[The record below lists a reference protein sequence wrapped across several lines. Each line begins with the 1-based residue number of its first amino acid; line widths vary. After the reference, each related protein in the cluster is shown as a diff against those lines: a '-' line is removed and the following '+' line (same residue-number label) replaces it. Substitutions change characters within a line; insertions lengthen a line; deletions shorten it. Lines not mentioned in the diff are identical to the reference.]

1 MKLPPL
7 PRLWLGLA
15 VLAGIYFAAGKLG
28 LRLAFEHASAT
39 AVWPPTGIALA
50 AMLLYGYRMWPAIF
64 VGAFLVNATT
74 AGSAWTSLGIAAGN
88 TLEGLLGVWLV
99 RRWASGC
106 GAFDRARD
114 IFKFAALAGLLDTP
128 LQAPGGGASLPTAGG
143 ARRGRVPAALRPL
156 WLGAG

>member
-50 AMLLYGYRMWPAIF
+50 AMLLYGYRIWPAIF

-88 TLEGLLGVWLV
+88 THDGLLGVWLE
-99 RRWASGC
+99 RRWARGGC
-106 GAFDRARD
+106 AFDRARH
-114 IFKFAALAGLLDTP
+114 IVRFAGLPRLVGST
-128 LQAPGGGASLPTAGG
+128 LTAT
-143 ARRGRVPAALRPL
+143 V
-156 WLGAG
+156 AGVN

>member
-15 VLAGIYFAAGKLG
+15 VLAGVYFAAGKLG

-39 AVWPPTGIALA
+39 AVWPPTGIGLA

-74 AGSAWTSLGIAAGN
+74 AGSVWTSLGIAAGN

-99 RRWASGC
+99 RRWASGRDV
-106 GAFDRARD
+106 FDRARD
-114 IFKFAALAGLLDTP
+114 IFKFAALAGLFSTP
-128 LQAPGGGASLPTAGG
+128 VSGTLGGTGLATAPYGGW
-143 ARRGRVPAALRPL
+143 GRF
-156 WLGAG
+156 